1 MERTLVLIKP
11 DALQRG
17 LSGTIIAR
25 LEARGLKLV
34 ALKLMQVGSDL
45 ARQHYGEHAEK
56 PFFRGLVKF
65 ITSSPIIAMVVEG
78 NEAVAIVRNSM
89 GETNPKNA
97 APGTIRGDFA
107 LDMGRNLIHGSDST
121 ESARKEIEF
130 FFANKEILNYQRDT
144 EPWITEL

>member
-34 ALKLMQVGSDL
+34 AIKLMQVGSEL
-45 ARQHYGEHAEK
+45 AQQHYGEHSEK
-56 PFFRGLVKF
+56 PFFPGLVKF
-65 ITSSPIIAMVVEG
+65 ITSSPIIAMVLEG
-78 NEAVAIVRNSM
+78 IEAVSIVRNSM

-107 LDMGRNLIHGSDST
+107 LDMGRNLIHGSDSM
-121 ESARKEIEF
+121 ESARKEIEL
-130 FFANKEILNYQRDT
+130 FFANTEILSYQRDT

>member
-34 ALKLMQVGSDL
+34 AIKLMQVGNEL
-45 ARQHYGEHAEK
+45 AQQHYREHSEK

-65 ITSSPIIAMVVEG
+65 ITSSPIIAMVLEG
-78 NEAVAIVRNSM
+78 IEAVSIVRNSM

-97 APGTIRGDFA
+97 TPGTIRGDFA
-107 LDMGRNLIHGSDST
+107 LDMGRNLIHGSDSI
-121 ESARKEIEF
+121 ESARKEIGL
-130 FFANKEILNYQRDT
+130 FFANTEILNYQRDT

>member
-34 ALKLMQVGSDL
+34 ALKLMKVGNEL
-45 ARQHYGEHAEK
+45 AQQHYGEHAEK
-56 PFFRGLVKF
+56 PFFKGLVEF
-65 ITSSPIIAMVVEG
+65 ITSSPIIAMVLEG
-78 NEAVAIVRNSM
+78 NEAIAIVRNSM
-89 GETNPKNA
+89 GETNPKYAN
-97 APGTIRGDFA
+97 PGTIRGDFA
-107 LDMGRNLIHGSDST
+107 LDMGRNLIHGSDSM
-121 ESARKEIEF
+121 ESARKEIGLF
-130 FFANKEILNYQRDT
+130 FSDTEILNYQRDT

>member
-34 ALKLMQVGSDL
+34 AIKLMQVGSEL
-45 ARQHYGEHAEK
+45 AQQHYGEHSEK
-56 PFFRGLVKF
+56 PFFPGLVKF
-65 ITSSPIIAMVVEG
+65 ITSSPIIAMVLEG
-78 NEAVAIVRNSM
+78 IEAVSIVRNSM

-107 LDMGRNLIHGSDST
+107 LDMGRNLIHGSDSI
-121 ESARKEIEF
+121 ESARKEIEL
-130 FFANKEILNYQRDT
+130 FFANTEILSYQRDT

>member
-25 LEARGLKLV
+25 LEARGLKIV
-34 ALKLMQVGSDL
+34 AIKLMQVSSEL
-45 ARQHYGEHAEK
+45 AQQHYGEHSEK
-56 PFFRGLVKF
+56 PFFKGLVKF
-65 ITSSPIIAMVVEG
+65 ITSSPIIAMVLEG
-78 NEAVAIVRNSM
+78 IEAVSVVRNSM

-107 LDMGRNLIHGSDST
+107 LDMGRNLIHGSDSI
-121 ESARKEIEF
+121 ESARKEISL
-130 FFANKEILNYQRDT
+130 FFANTEILNYQRDT

>member
-34 ALKLMQVGSDL
+34 ALKLMQVGSEL
-45 ARQHYGEHAEK
+45 AQQHYGEHSEK
-56 PFFRGLVKF
+56 PFFPGLVKF
-65 ITSSPIIAMVVEG
+65 ITSSPIIAMVLEG
-78 NEAVAIVRNSM
+78 IEAVSIVRNSM

-107 LDMGRNLIHGSDST
+107 LDMGRNLIHGSDSM
-121 ESARKEIEF
+121 ESARKEIEL
-130 FFANKEILNYQRDT
+130 FFANTEILSYQRDT